1 MARHL
6 LRLTPSARHEAY
18 RWVDKALANWQTG
31 KPWMLE
37 IREPKRTDDQNAAL
51 WSLLGQI
58 TKQCPTHHGR
68 TMTPELWK
76 TVFMDALGH
85 EVDYCP
91 SLDGTRIF
99 PLGHRSSQL
108 TKQQF
113 SDLLELILAWATAHG
128 LTIKHFDGDQKE
140 AA

>member
-6 LRLTPSARHEAY
+6 LRLVPSARNEAHQ
-18 RWVDKALANWQTG
+18 WVDKALANWQMG

-37 IREPKRTDDQNAAL
+37 IREPKRSDEQNAAL

-58 TKQCPTHHGR
+58 TKQCPEHHGR
-68 TMTPELWK
+68 QMTPELWK
-76 TVFMDALGH
+76 SVFMDALGH
-85 EVDYCP
+85 EVDYCQ
-91 SLDGTRIF
+91 SLDGKRIF

-108 TKQQF
+108 SKQQF
-113 SDLLELILAWATAHG
+113 SDLLELILAWSAAHG
-128 LTIKHFDGDQKE
+128 LTIKHFDDNKQE